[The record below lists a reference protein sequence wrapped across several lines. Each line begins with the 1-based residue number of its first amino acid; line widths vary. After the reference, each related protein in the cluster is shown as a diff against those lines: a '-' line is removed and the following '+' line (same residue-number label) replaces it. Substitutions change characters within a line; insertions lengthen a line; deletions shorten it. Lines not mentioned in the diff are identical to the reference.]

1 MRSRQEAFERHPA
14 EADAAEAVMTVAA
27 SKTVRL
33 FLARV
38 QKVCTARAITEL
50 PFAGARGQFI
60 TAAGDAWNLF
70 TQGEL
75 SSWWTEA
82 VSQELLMELAN
93 IWRQGYHNHT
103 ADVAGLDA
111 LPQYLASVKDRL
123 SPDVGPALPADAFN
137 MARSVLT
144 NGLAVGDSNKEI
156 ARRLAATFD
165 WAQQTAFWEKDLAHT
180 GAMLDRLLDAIGNPG
195 DAAREL
201 AKRSDP
207 KISALIRSRSATIS
221 RIDSARSTWESR
233 ATTIARTE
241 ATGALNAGAVQAMA
255 TEGVSHVEWV
265 ASMDRRTR
273 PHHWAADGQQR
284 PLGVPFNI
292 GVFLMFHPGDP
303 TAPASETANCRCA
316 VIGAEATTRVS
327 EDFEQVRQESKDRA
341 ESIAKRATKKLG
353 TKLL

>member
-38 QKVCTARAITEL
+38 QKVCTARAITDL

-82 VSQELLMELAN
+82 VSQELLAELAN

-103 ADVAGLDA
+103 ADMAGLDA

-137 MARSVLT
+137 MARNVLA
-144 NGLAVGDSNKEI
+144 NGLAVGDSTKAI
-156 ARRLAATFD
+156 ARNLATTFSWD
-165 WAQQTAFWEKDLAHT
+165 PELSNWEAMKAH
-180 GAMLDRLLDAIGNPG
+180 ADAKLDAILDAVGPPG
-195 DAAREL
+195 TPQREL

-207 KISALIRSRSATIS
+207 AAQELIKQRNLAQTRLDANK
-221 RIDSARSTWESR
+221 STWESR
-233 ATTIARTE
+233 STTIARTE
-241 ATGALNAGAVQAMA
+241 ATGALNAGAIQAMA
-255 TEGVSHVEWV
+255 TEGVKCVEWL
-265 ASMDRRTR
+265 ATSDRRTR
-273 PHHWAADGQQR
+273 RDHHSADGQIR
-284 PLGVPFNI
+284 PFGVPFLV
-292 GVFLMFHPGDP
+292 GGFPMLHPGDP

-316 VIGAEATTRVS
+316 VV
-327 EDFEQVRQESKDRA
+327 
-341 ESIAKRATKKLG
+341 G
-353 TKLL
+353 TECE

>member
-27 SKTVRL
+27 SKAVRL

-38 QKVCTARAITEL
+38 QKACTARAITEL

-82 VSQELLMELAN
+82 VSQELLTELAN

-103 ADVAGLDA
+103 ADIAGLDA

-123 SPDVGPALPADAFN
+123 SDSTKASIPDDAFN
-137 MARSVLT
+137 MARSILA
-144 NGLAVGDSNKEI
+144 NGLAVGDPTKDI
-156 ARRLAATFD
+156 AKSLAVAFSWEPRAD
-165 WAQQTAFWEKDLAHT
+165 YWAQRLEHLNGQ
-180 GAMLDRLLDAIGNPG
+180 LDRLLDAIAPP
-195 DAAREL
+195 DTQDLTLRAEREG

-207 KISALIRSRSATIS
+207 KILSLVQSRSIAAQKVN
-221 RIDSARSTWESR
+221 DSRSTWEMR

-241 ATGALNAGAVQAMA
+241 STAALNAGVVNAFL
-255 TEGVSHVEWV
+255 TEGVKCVEWL
-265 ASMDRRTR
+265 ATKPRIPLKHQRTR
-273 PHHWAADGQQR
+273 PAHAAADGQKR
-284 PLGVPFNI
+284 PIGIPFLV
-292 GVFLMFHPGDP
+292 GGEELFFPGDP
-303 TAPASETANCRCA
+303 RGSAGNVINCRCA
-316 VIGAEATTRVS
+316 IV
-327 EDFEQVRQESKDRA
+327 
-341 ESIAKRATKKLG
+341 G
-353 TKLL
+353 TDCD